1 MKVEKTALL
10 CVFAVVLLA
19 GLFSVFLFQSWG
31 KSTGHEIE
39 AIAEQGRK
47 LAEQDRRLAEQGR
60 MLTEQDK
67 RFVEQDK
74 KLVESQRTL
83 GQQNKRLAELE
94 ELGKIVGG
102 IQAKLNLRKEDI
114 PAVGVVSIRKIFQ
127 DCKKNARYREETAA
141 EQNKVISELEALSK
155 EIEAEKGGLAT
166 LKAGSSD
173 HTALVKEIFLKR
185 ASLQA
190 QQEFYKQQ
198 LSLKDQRWTEE
209 LYQEILRIT
218 RQVAE
223 QKGLGLVFV
232 KGEVELPALS
242 VNELMLTIRT
252 HKLLYGGGCLDI
264 TDEVMA
270 RLDKE
275 K

>member
-19 GLFSVFLFQSWG
+19 GLFSVFLFLRGG
-31 KSTGHEIE
+31 KSAGHEIE
-39 AIAEQGRK
+39 AIAEQGRR

-67 RFVEQDK
+67 RLAEQDK
-74 KLVESQRTL
+74 KLAALIDPSVRWGL
-83 GQQNKRLAELE
+83 RLE
-94 ELGKIVGG
+94 EMGKIVGG

-141 EQNKVISELEALSK
+141 EQNKVISELERLSK
-155 EIEAEKGGLAT
+155 EIEAEKAGLAT
-166 LKAGSSD
+166 LKTGSSD
-173 HTALVKEIFLKR
+173 YMALMKEIFLKR

-190 QQEFYKQQ
+190 QQEFHKQQ

-209 LYQEILRIT
+209 LYQEILQIT

-223 QKGLGLVFV
+223 QKGLGLVFE

-242 VNELMLTIRT
+242 ANELMLTIRT